1 MSIRAL
7 AAGSKHEMAY
17 SRGMHDAVPVQHF
30 SLGDFPLQ
38 SGERLRDAM
47 LAYVAQ
53 GTLAADRRNVIVVPS
68 AYGGTHVDSE
78 WLIGRGKVLDTTR
91 YFVVAT
97 NMFGNGLSTSPSN
110 AAQSQR
116 GPDFPHVTVYDN
128 VEAQY
133 RLVVEHFGARAIAL
147 VAGFSMGAQQSFHW
161 AARAPELVERV
172 APYCGSART
181 AEHNIVFLDG
191 IAATLRADAAFAQGR
206 YTAPPLVGLHAMGRV
221 WAGWGLSQTF
231 YREERWRA
239 LGFASRD
246 AFVEEAYVAS
256 FASGDANDL
265 LAMLWTWR
273 HADVGAHARYGGD
286 TTRALRAMTARALVM
301 PSQTDLYFPPEDNA
315 REVAL
320 MPNAELAIIPSVF
333 GHAAG
338 GNLDPADSDWL
349 AARLRALL
357 EFDA

>member
-1 MSIRAL
+1 MTHES
-7 AAGSKHEMAY
+7 AAGAACE
-17 SRGMHDAVPVQHF
+17 RF

-38 SGERLRDAM
+38 SGESIRNAH
-47 LAYVAQ
+47 LAYRTH
-53 GTLAADRRNVIVVPS
+53 GTLDASRQNVIVVPS
-68 AYGGTHVDSE
+68 AYGGTHADSE
-78 WLIGRGKVLDTTR
+78 YLIGPGKPFDTER

-97 NMFGNGLSTSPSN
+97 NLFGNGLSTSPST
-110 AAQSQR
+110 AEPEQR
-116 GPDFPHVTVYDN
+116 GPDFPHASVYDN

-133 RLVVEHFGARAIAL
+133 RLVVEHFGARAIEL

-161 AARAPELVERV
+161 GARAPELVRRI
-172 APYCGSART
+172 APYCGSAKT
-181 AEHNIVFLDG
+181 AEHNQVFLDG
-191 IAATLRADAAFAQGR
+191 IAATLTADAAFAGGR
-206 YTAPPLVGLHAMGRV
+206 YTTPPLVGLRAVGRV

-231 YREERWRA
+231 YRDERWRG
-239 LGFASRD
+239 LGFASRE

-273 HADVGAHARYGGD
+273 HADVGAHARYRGD
-286 TTRALRAMTARALVM
+286 TAAALAAISARALVM

-320 MPNAELAIIPSVF
+320 MPAAELAIIPSIF

-338 GNLDPADSDWL
+338 GNLDADDSAWL
-349 AARLRALL
+349 ALRLRGLL
-357 EFDA
+357 AR